1 METIEEIRKSLENMP
16 VSDGF
21 NPMDTLR
28 MPKAVSVIYRLIMRN
43 RGSLPLTDLAAGI
56 GWSVAEARQVGD
68 LLVEKGF
75 ISSEN
80 GPQGIVYRIEYSP
93 RKRPA

>member
-1 METIEEIRKSLENMP
+1 MESIDEIRKALENEAP
-16 VSDGF
+16 SDGF

-43 RGSLPLTDLAAGI
+43 RGSLSLVDLATGI
-56 GWSVAEARQVGD
+56 GWSEVEARQVGD
-68 LLVEKGF
+68 LLVEKGY

-80 GPQGIVYRIEYSP
+80 GPEGIVYRIEYSP
-93 RKRPA
+93 RKRPG